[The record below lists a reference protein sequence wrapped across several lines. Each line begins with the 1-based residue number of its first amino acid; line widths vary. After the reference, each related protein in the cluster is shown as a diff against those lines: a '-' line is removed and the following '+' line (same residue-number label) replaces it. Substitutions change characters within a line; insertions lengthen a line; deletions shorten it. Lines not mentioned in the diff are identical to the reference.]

1 MIIRFLLPLFEFCDT
16 DLILW
21 QSRDCTLAKMEVG
34 DPFALIYPP
43 FSMMMMVVLVVMMRM
58 IVMLVLVVVMMMEV
72 MEVGDPL
79 SLMFSSTSC
88 WPTLLSNKACH

>member
-1 MIIRFLLPLFEFCDT
+1 MLRTCVFLRHPYISAAQLQE
-16 DLILW
+16 W
-21 QSRDCTLAKMEVG
+21 
-34 DPFALIYPP
+34 
-43 FSMMMMVVLVVMMRM
+43 SMRKRVTYRAMMVVLVVMMRM